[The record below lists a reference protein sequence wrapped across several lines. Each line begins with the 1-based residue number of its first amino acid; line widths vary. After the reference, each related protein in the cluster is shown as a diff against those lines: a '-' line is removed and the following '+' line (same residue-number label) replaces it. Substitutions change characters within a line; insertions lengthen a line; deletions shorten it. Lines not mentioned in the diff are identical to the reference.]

1 MTNIIPENNSDGPK
15 KDVTIVNYGLG
26 NLKSVANIIK
36 KMGGHPTISSSKE
49 DIKNAE
55 KLILPGVGAFDEG
68 MNNLEKMD
76 LINMLNIKVL
86 DEKIPILGICLG
98 MQLITK
104 RSDEGQKEGL
114 GWIDAETLSFA
125 NTFKNLNGNNNNI
138 VGNNYTK
145 NLKVPHMGWNY
156 VKVEKE
162 TPLFKEMYEN
172 PRFYFVHS
180 YYVNCNNKEDILT
193 TTNYGIEF
201 TSAVSKN
208 NIYATQFHPEKSH
221 KFGMKLIENFIK
233 L

>member
-1 MTNIIPENNSDGPK
+1 MTEISQTAESE
-15 KDVTIVNYGLG
+15 KDITIVNYGLG

-36 KMGGHPTISSSKE
+36 KMGGNPTISSSKE
-49 DIKNAE
+49 DIKNAK

-76 LINMLNIKVL
+76 LINILDEKVL
-86 DEKIPILGICLG
+86 DEKVLTLGICLG

-114 GWIDAETLSFA
+114 GWIDAETVSFSKA
-125 NTFKNLNGNNNNI
+125 FNDNNTNNTNNTNNNN
-138 VGNNYTK
+138 NNK

-156 VKVEKE
+156 VNVEKE
-162 TPLFKEMYEN
+162 TPLYNNMYEN

-180 YYVNCNNKEDILT
+180 YYVKCNIKEDILT
-193 TTNYGIEF
+193 TTSYGIDF
-201 TSAVSKN
+201 TSSINKN
-208 NIYATQFHPEKSH
+208 NLYATQFHPEKSH
-221 KFGMKLIENFIK
+221 KFGMRLMENFIN

>member
-1 MTNIIPENNSDGPK
+1 MMDTGQFNDSE
-15 KDVTIVNYGLG
+15 KDITIVNYGLG

-36 KMGGHPTISSSKE
+36 KMGGNPTISSSKE
-49 DIKNAE
+49 DIKNAK

-76 LINMLNIKVL
+76 LINILNEKVL
-86 DEKIPILGICLG
+86 DEKVFTLGICLG

-114 GWIDAETLSFA
+114 GWIDAETLSFSS
-125 NTFKNLNGNNNNI
+125 TFKDKYNDNNNNKI
-138 VGNNYTK
+138 DK
-145 NLKVPHMGWNY
+145 KLKVPHMGWNY
-156 VKVEKE
+156 VKIEKE
-162 TPLFKEMYEN
+162 TPLYKDMYEN

-180 YYVNCNNKEDILT
+180 YYVNCINEEDILT
-193 TTNYGIEF
+193 TTSYGIDF
-201 TSAVSKN
+201 TSSVNKD

-221 KFGMKLIENFIK
+221 KFGMKLMENFIN